1 MGSEQAAL
9 DATESRI
16 QPPRAT
22 AGRTT
27 GWQTRTYGRRAR
39 TDGAFARFELTL
51 PPSIPSVG
59 RARAAVARWLPD
71 DVAADALADAKLVVS
86 ELVANS
92 VRHGALAADGFVRV
106 RLALR
111 AGLLNLE
118 VEDSGTTG
126 VVAPRA
132 PDLDGGGGFG
142 LQIVAALAR
151 RWGIVR
157 EPGTRV
163 WVELASPPPE
173 T

>member
-16 QPPRAT
+16 QPPRG
-22 AGRTT
+22 AGRRTN
-27 GWQTRTYGRRAR
+27 GWQTRTHGWPTR
-39 TDGAFARFELTL
+39 TDGAFVRFELTL
-51 PPSIPSVG
+51 APSTPSVG
-59 RARAAVARWLPD
+59 RARAAVVRWLPD
-71 DVAADALADAKLVVS
+71 DVAAEALADAKLVVS

-92 VRHGALAADGFVRV
+92 VRHGALASDGFVCV
-106 RLALR
+106 RLALG
-111 AGLLNLE
+111 AGLMHVE

-163 WVELASPPPE
+163 WVELASAPAE